1 MNALA
6 LLALALAAVWL
17 AALTVVVIL
26 CIRQIALLTVMASEW
41 RFAAIPTVDNDFS
54 VADDGP
60 EVGAAAPEEMLS
72 ALPELAGEGAVMLLL
87 SATCG
92 PCRKL
97 ATDLSARR
105 FRLPAV
111 HIPIIALMSG
121 REELAEGLVSL
132 LPRGI
137 RILRDPVA
145 MEYADALHIKSTPF
159 AVAISEGVV
168 AKKGYMYSASDF
180 VRFVEGS
187 ADNTTS
193 DNVDSSDSAKARRNM
208 KEAGHVG

>member
-1 MNALA
+1 
-6 LLALALAAVWL
+6 
-17 AALTVVVIL
+17 
-26 CIRQIALLTVMASEW
+26 
-41 RFAAIPTVDNDFS
+41 
-54 VADDGP
+54 
-60 EVGAAAPEEMLS
+60 
-72 ALPELAGEGAVMLLL
+72 
-87 SATCG
+87 
-92 PCRKL
+92 
-97 ATDLSARR
+97 
-105 FRLPAV
+105 
-111 HIPIIALMSG
+111 MSG